1 MGTLKIIVPSDSSTS
16 SKTKEEKKLSI
27 FWKSYINEDIQD
39 CTLISYIM
47 LIINT
52 TPRRLGQAYIG
63 TKLIN

>member
-1 MGTLKIIVPSDSSTS
+1 MGTLKIIIPTDSSTS

-39 CTLISYIM
+39 CTLI
-47 LIINT
+47 INT